1 MINSAAPRRNLSYPP
16 ESNKSGIIAPHPN
29 IPLRATFMTLF
40 RTLSLAALALL
51 SLPLLAQD
59 KSDAPLPDVRKLLV
73 EVEQHQ
79 KQVDKIRENY
89 TYTSLQTIQDID
101 SSGQVKKTESEESE
115 VFFVN
120 SHRIDRTVKKDGKLL
135 DASQDKKETER
146 ITKLV
151 QKAEKT
157 PPDQSL
163 NGQEVSISKILG
175 VMDVRNPRRQLYH
188 NRPNVVFD
196 FIGRKDAKT
205 HGLAED
211 ASKKMQG
218 TLWIDEADR
227 EVAHMDVSFD
237 DNFKI
242 GGGLVATIQKGSN
255 FHFEQSP
262 INGELWL
269 PVGAEATVAA
279 RVLMVK
285 GVRQH
290 FTERDYDFKRFNVQA
305 QQTKD
310 GKAVPAT
317 KP

>member
-1 MINSAAPRRNLSYPP
+1 
-16 ESNKSGIIAPHPN
+16 
-29 IPLRATFMTLF
+29 MTLSKLIF
-40 RTLSLAALALL
+40 PAFIFIAGIAALTLL
-51 SLPLLAQD
+51 VHAQD
-59 KSDAPLPDVRKLLV
+59 KTDAPLPDVRKLMD

-89 TYTSLQTIQDID
+89 TFTSLQTTQDID
-101 SSGQVKKTESEESE
+101 SSGQVKKTESEEVE
-115 VFFVN
+115 VFVN
-120 SHRIDRTVKKDGKLL
+120 GHEIDRQVKKDGKPL
-135 DASQDKKETER
+135 DAQKEQKETER

-163 NGQEVSISKILG
+163 NGQDVSITKILS

-188 NRPNVVFD
+188 DRPNVVFD

-205 HGLAED
+205 HGIAED
-211 ASKKMQG
+211 ASKKLQG
-218 TLWIDEADR
+218 TIWIDEADR

-242 GGGLVATIQKGSN
+242 GGGIVATIQKGSN

-269 PVGAEATVAA
+269 PTGAEATVVA
-279 RVLMVK
+279 RVLLVK

-305 QQTKD
+305 QQNRD
-310 GKAVPAT
+310 AKAVPAT

>member
-1 MINSAAPRRNLSYPP
+1 M
-16 ESNKSGIIAPHPN
+16 E
-29 IPLRATFMTLF
+29 
-40 RTLSLAALALL
+40 
-51 SLPLLAQD
+51 
-59 KSDAPLPDVRKLLV
+59 
-73 EVEQHQ
+73 
-79 KQVDKIRENY
+79 
-89 TYTSLQTIQDID
+89 
-101 SSGQVKKTESEESE
+101 
-115 VFFVN
+115 
-120 SHRIDRTVKKDGKLL
+120 
-135 DASQDKKETER
+135 
-146 ITKLV
+146 
-151 QKAEKT
+151 KAEKT

-163 NGQEVSISKILG
+163 DGRQVSITQVLS

-188 NRPNVVFD
+188 GRPNVVFD

-218 TLWIDEADR
+218 TIWIDEADR

-237 DNFKI
+237 DNFKV
-242 GGGLVATIQKGSN
+242 GGGIVATIQKGSN

-269 PVGAEATVAA
+269 PTGAEATVAA

-290 FTERDYDFKRFNVQA
+290 FTERDYDFKRFNVQT

-310 GKAVPAT
+310 AKPVPAA

>member
-1 MINSAAPRRNLSYPP
+1 MTRIKLLSVA
-16 ESNKSGIIAPHPN
+16 GIA
-29 IPLRATFMTLF
+29 L
-40 RTLSLAALALL
+40 LALCVQ
-51 SLPLLAQD
+51 AQEP
-59 KSDAPLPDVRKLLV
+59 SGAPLPDVRKLMQ

-89 TYTSLQTIQDID
+89 TYTSLQTTQDID
-101 SSGQVKKTESEESE
+101 SSGQVKKTASDESE

-120 SHRIDRTVKKDGKLL
+120 GHRIDRAVKKDGKPL
-135 DASQDKKETER
+135 DPHDEQKETDR

-151 QKAEKT
+151 EKAEKT

-163 NGQEVSISKILG
+163 DGRQVSITQVLS

-188 NRPNVVFD
+188 GRPNVVFD

-218 TLWIDEADR
+218 TIWIDEADR

-237 DNFKI
+237 DNFKV
-242 GGGLVATIQKGSN
+242 GGGIVATIQKGSN

-290 FTERDYDFKRFNVQA
+290 FTERDYDFKRFNVQT
-305 QQTKD
+305 QQNKD
-310 GKAVPAT
+310 AKAVPAT

>member
-1 MINSAAPRRNLSYPP
+1 MTRIKLLSVA
-16 ESNKSGIIAPHPN
+16 GIA
-29 IPLRATFMTLF
+29 L
-40 RTLSLAALALL
+40 LALCVQ
-51 SLPLLAQD
+51 AQEP
-59 KSDAPLPDVRKLLV
+59 SGAPLPDVRKLMQ

-89 TYTSLQTIQDID
+89 TSTSLQTTQDID
-101 SSGQVKKTESEESE
+101 SSGQVKKTASDESE

-120 SHRIDRTVKKDGKLL
+120 GHRIDRAVKKDGKPL
-135 DASQDKKETER
+135 DPHDEQKETDR

-151 QKAEKT
+151 EKAEKT

-163 NGQEVSISKILG
+163 DGRQVSITQVLS

-188 NRPNVVFD
+188 GRPNVVFD

-218 TLWIDEADR
+218 TIWIDEADR

-237 DNFKI
+237 DNFKV
-242 GGGLVATIQKGSN
+242 GGGIVATIQKGSN

-269 PVGAEATVAA
+269 PTGAEATVAA

-290 FTERDYDFKRFNVQA
+290 FTERDYDFKRFNVQT

-310 GKAVPAT
+310 AKPVPAA

>member
-1 MINSAAPRRNLSYPP
+1 MARIKLLSVA
-16 ESNKSGIIAPHPN
+16 GIA
-29 IPLRATFMTLF
+29 L
-40 RTLSLAALALL
+40 LALCVQ
-51 SLPLLAQD
+51 AQEP
-59 KSDAPLPDVRKLLV
+59 SGAPLPDVRKLMQ

-89 TYTSLQTIQDID
+89 TYTSLQTTQDID
-101 SSGQVKKTESEESE
+101 SSGQVKKTASDESE

-120 SHRIDRTVKKDGKLL
+120 GHRIDRAVKKDGKPL
-135 DASQDKKETER
+135 DPHDEQKETDR

-151 QKAEKT
+151 EKAEKT

-163 NGQEVSISKILG
+163 DGRQVSITQVLS

-188 NRPNVVFD
+188 GRPNVVFD

-218 TLWIDEADR
+218 TIWIDEADR

-237 DNFKI
+237 DNFKV
-242 GGGLVATIQKGSN
+242 GGGIVATIQKGSN

-269 PVGAEATVAA
+269 PTGAEATVAA

-290 FTERDYDFKRFNVQA
+290 FTERDYDFKRFNVQT

-310 GKAVPAT
+310 AKPVPAA